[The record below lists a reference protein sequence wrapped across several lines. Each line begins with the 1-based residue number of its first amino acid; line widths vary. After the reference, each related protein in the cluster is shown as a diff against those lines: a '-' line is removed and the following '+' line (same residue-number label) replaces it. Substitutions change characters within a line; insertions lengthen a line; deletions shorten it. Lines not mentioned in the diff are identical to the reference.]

1 MFVCFPPLQSRKL
14 GVTYELALY
23 VADHPDESPL
33 RRNAV
38 FFPVR
43 KVQFAPT
50 KTLAHPP
57 LISVTR
63 TFTLSSGSITMEL
76 QLERDLCYHGQPLEA
91 KVFINNISK
100 KTVKHLVVQVVQHV
114 EVTVSDTHFSAVVSS
129 IDTYEGCPVTP
140 NSLYSKTIVL
150 TLQPLRAH
158 GVALEGHSHDQDA
171 YLASST
177 LMSTAATL
185 SDVLGIIVSYS
196 LRVTLNCGSIGGEL
210 SAELPFKLMHTDH
223 PGGRAS
229 LQRTQSAVDYNL
241 IIEEFSALRRGKSLV
256 GDLED

>member
-1 MFVCFPPLQSRKL
+1 M
-14 GVTYELALY
+14 TYELALY
-23 VADHPDESPL
+23 VADKPEEAPE
-33 RRNAV
+33 RRNSV

-43 KVQFAPT
+43 KVQFAPA
-50 KTLAHPP
+50 KTVAPSP

-63 TFTLSSGSITMEL
+63 TFTLTSGSITLEL
-76 QLERDLCYHGQPLEA
+76 QLERDLCYHGHPLEA
-91 KVFINNISK
+91 QVFISNASK
-100 KTVKHLVVQVVQHV
+100 KTMKHLTVQVMQHV

-140 NSLYSKTIVL
+140 NSFYSKTIVL

-158 GVALEGHSHDQDA
+158 GVALEGHAQDQDA
-171 YLASST
+171 NLASST
-177 LMSTAATL
+177 IMSTASAL
-185 SDVLGIIVSYS
+185 NDVLGIIVSYS

-210 SAELPFKLMHTDH
+210 STELPFKLMHTDQ
-223 PGGRAS
+223 PGTKAC

-241 IIEEFSALRRGKSLV
+241 VIEEYSALRRGKSLV